1 LAAGAVVSVFVV
13 DAAVSLVAGFE
24 SVELPVD
31 SLPVFPFC
39 E

>member
-1 LAAGAVVSVFVV
+1 LAAGAVVSVFV